1 MATNQLSYMEIEQRL
16 RTFADSVVPATEVGY
31 TLLYSFGK
39 TEADIRRYKA
49 GKGIVAKFDG
59 LLIKGLLAYKV
70 SPTHL
75 MDDTL
80 NTMKQDAALAK
91 AAPRILAV
99 SDGKRILA
107 YDPKEGETYEN
118 PLSKLWID
126 FQFFYPL
133 CGVERYRGIEEN
145 PADVKAAEKM
155 AKLHDEIRAYNDFSS
170 HDDLHD
176 LNIFMTRLLFCYF
189 AEDTGIFD

>member
-1 MATNQLSYMEIEQRL
+1 MATNQLSYIEIEQRL
-16 RTFADSVVPATEVGY
+16 RAFADDGVPAPEVGY
-31 TLLYSFGK
+31 TLLFSFGK
-39 TEADIRRYKA
+39 SEADIRRYKA
-49 GKGIVAKFDG
+49 GKGVVAKFDG
-59 LLIKGLLAYKV
+59 LLVKGLLAYKAC
-70 SPTHL
+70 PTHL
-75 MDDTL
+75 MDETL
-80 NTMKQDAALAK
+80 NVLKHDAALAK

-99 SDGKRILA
+99 SDGGRILA
-107 YDPKEGETYEN
+107 YDPKEQETYEN
-118 PLSKLWID
+118 PLGKLWID

-176 LNIFMTRLLFCYF
+176 LNAGAGNRHRKARKSIS
-189 AEDTGIFD
+189 D

>member
-1 MATNQLSYMEIEQRL
+1 MATSISYQQTEQEL
-16 RTFADSVVPATEVGY
+16 QAFKAPDFLPADVPFI
-31 TLLYSFGK
+31 LLKAFGK
-39 TEADIRRYKA
+39 SDADVRRYRA
-49 GKGIVAKFDG
+49 GKGVVARYDG
-59 LLIKGLLAYKV
+59 LLIKGLLAYR
-70 SPTHL
+70 PALTHL
-75 MDDTL
+75 MDETL
-80 NTMKQDAALAK
+80 NAMKRDATVQK

-107 YDPKEGETYEN
+107 YDPKEQETYEN